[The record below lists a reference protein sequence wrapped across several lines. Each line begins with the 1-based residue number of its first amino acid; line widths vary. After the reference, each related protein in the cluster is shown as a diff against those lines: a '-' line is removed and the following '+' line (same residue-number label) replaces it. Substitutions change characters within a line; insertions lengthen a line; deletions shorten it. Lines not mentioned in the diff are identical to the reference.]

1 MGKMAGKDDGLQVAE
16 DMRRE
21 SLAAKL
27 TKLYEVMSPAGEP
40 PSDATVAD
48 GIFEKTGVQMSA
60 PYLCLL
66 RTGKRT
72 NPTVQNVQA
81 IAEYFGVPAS
91 YLIDIGAD
99 AAIESELRLVKAM
112 RDNGVR
118 DIAAR
123 LSGLTP
129 ESIGNLAG
137 IVDRLRELENLPP
150 IGPPDE
156 TAT

>member
-1 MGKMAGKDDGLQVAE
+1 MAGKDDQLQVAE
-16 DMRRE
+16 DMRHE

-40 PSDATVAD
+40 PSDATIAD
-48 GIFEKTGVQMSA
+48 GILEKTGVQMSA

-91 YLIDIGAD
+91 YLIDTGAD

-137 IVDRLRELENLPP
+137 IVDRLRELEKLPP
-150 IGPPDE
+150 IEPSDE
-156 TAT
+156 MST

>member
-1 MGKMAGKDDGLQVAE
+1 M
-16 DMRRE
+16 
-21 SLAAKL
+21 
-27 TKLYEVMSPAGEP
+27 
-40 PSDATVAD
+40 
-48 GIFEKTGVQMSA
+48 
-60 PYLCLL
+60 

-91 YLIDIGAD
+91 YLIDAGAD

-112 RDNGVR
+112 RDNGIR
-118 DIAAR
+118 DIATR

-150 IGPPDE
+150 IGPTDE
-156 TAT
+156 PST

>member
-1 MGKMAGKDDGLQVAE
+1 MADKDQAKQIAE
-16 DMRRE
+16 E
-21 SLAAKL
+21 VHQETLAAKL

-40 PSDATVAD
+40 PSDMAVAD
-48 GIFEKTGVQMSA
+48 GIFEKTAVQMSA

-72 NPTVQNVQA
+72 NPTVQNLQA

-91 YLIDIGAD
+91 YLIDTGAD
-99 AAIESELRLVKAM
+99 AVIESELRLVKAM
-112 RDNGVR
+112 RDNGIR
-118 DIAAR
+118 DIATR

-150 IGPPDE
+150 IGLGDE
-156 TAT
+156 TSP

>member
-1 MGKMAGKDDGLQVAE
+1 MPNKNHDQQVAE
-16 DMRRE
+16 DMRAE

-27 TKLYEVMSPAGEP
+27 TKLYEVMSPAGEL

-48 GIFEKTGVQMSA
+48 GIFEKTGVQMSG

-91 YLIDIGAD
+91 YLIDAGAD

-112 RDNGVR
+112 RDNGIR
-118 DIAAR
+118 DIATR

-150 IGPPDE
+150 IGPTDE
-156 TAT
+156 PST

>member
-1 MGKMAGKDDGLQVAE
+1 MAGKDDQLQVAE
-16 DMRRE
+16 DMRHE

-40 PSDATVAD
+40 PSDATIAD
-48 GIFEKTGVQMSA
+48 GILEKTGVQMSA

-91 YLIDIGAD
+91 YLIDTGAD

-150 IGPPDE
+150 IEPSDE
-156 TAT
+156 IST